1 MKLVDESSSGHVNH
15 EQQHQPQQPGG
26 EPLTSSN
33 QSHPPISGSFI
44 EAILQVAI
52 GQVCSNIGWSCIGSQ
67 SLELLTEV
75 ASSYIKSLGRVST
88 RYANQAGRTHV
99 TLSDVSSAFDHLHF
113 KLSELQDYVSSVEP
127 HPIPFRVSK
136 TTANRR
142 PRRIPFPVSDSA
154 PYPEDTVIGYAVT
167 DSEDDDSSDN
177 EEQISLATGD
187 EIVTV
192 KEKPKR
198 FFKRSDYYEK
208 WMPPFPL
215 LPSGEEA
222 VDESSQASTSAIDS
236 AIGSATPPAKET
248 EETTSLVAG
257 LKVSEIQPSAPLT
270 AVYLNSFGQVI
281 PCNGAVPVNPQK
293 SLPEFSEPES
303 PSESE
308 SERET
313 ENTAPENTERI
324 EKLTIKTPALKG
336 KKFRPKAGEKFDKL
350 IKSNKKASLKQV
362 LSIKVSGLTTGTP
375 TASPKLAGDPISPGQ
390 EKRIDSAID
399 SVLQSVRSTADDKK
413 RARKLAA
420 EKRKAERQ
428 SKKNQK
434 EYSSKEFVDDEESS
448 SDSHDE
454 SSQNASLIEPVP
466 PILLANPAPV
476 SNSPRKSPTKKMDT
490 SVDSVIRDSFSA
502 SPKRSPAK
510 REGSPLKVPPVTKAA
525 AKLFPSDVASS
536 PAGVLNDT
544 DAAKILM
551 SISSNPVEAL
561 RTESPP
567 GSEISFNL
575 GKFLEK
581 QRMQQEPSEL
591 HPFAPTPPVKT
602 LAARKAIYTEKRE
615 RESSDDSESDA
626 ELKGPVKKIKTEKDE
641 DEEERRKRKEK
652 KKKKKEAR
660 DKDKD
665 KDKKKKDKKKDR
677 EKEDIPRL
685 NIKFG
690 TTHSDKSIKKEEKVK
705 KEDKGKG
712 GSCLLISETVS
723 SHTEKAPA
731 ISGKGKLAEPVKKG
745 KGKQIEESKKS
756 GKGTKKESKKKK
768 DEDVVRATE
777 VDDADE
783 EEDDG
788 KVWICPLCKKPD
800 DGSPMI
806 GCDSCDEW
814 YHYVCVGIKSEPD
827 EDSWFCPPC
836 TEKQKKFEERLVHA
850 RSVKRERKPSESG
863 GRAAVVKKERHNS
876 GSVDDWKRKKKKKK
890 PG

>member
-1 MKLVDESSSGHVNH
+1 MKLVDDSSSGHVNH
-15 EQQHQPQQPGG
+15 EQQHQQPQQSGG

-33 QSHPPISGSFI
+33 QPISASFV

-52 GQVCSNIGWSCIGSQ
+52 GQVCSNVGWSSIGSQ

-75 ASSYIKSLGRVST
+75 ASSYTKSLGKVST

-113 KLSELQDYVSSVEP
+113 DLSELQDYVSSVEP

-142 PRRIPFPVSDSA
+142 PPRRIPFPPPDSA

-167 DSEDDDSSDN
+167 DSEDEDSSDN
-177 EEQISLATGD
+177 EDQINVSTDDG
-187 EIVTV
+187 IVTV

-236 AIGSATPPAKET
+236 AIGSATPPTKET
-248 EETTSLVAG
+248 EETTSLLAG

-281 PCNGAVPVNPQK
+281 PCNGAIPVNPQK

-350 IKSNKKASLKQV
+350 IKGNKKASLKQV

-399 SVLQSVRSTADDKK
+399 SVLESVRGTSDDKK

-434 EYSSKEFVDDEESS
+434 EYSSKEFVDDDDESS
-448 SDSHDE
+448 SDSDDE

-466 PILLANPAPV
+466 PILLANSAPV
-476 SNSPRKSPTKKMDT
+476 SNSSPRKSPTKKMDT
-490 SVDSVIRDSFSA
+490 SVDSVIRDSFSG

-510 REGSPLKVPPVTKAA
+510 REASPLKVPPVTKAA
-525 AKLFPSDVASS
+525 AKLFPPDVAS

-551 SISSNPVEAL
+551 SISSNPVETL

-602 LAARKAIYTEKRE
+602 LAARKAMYTEKRE
-615 RESSDDSESDA
+615 RESGDDSESDA
-626 ELKGPVKKIKTEKDE
+626 ESKGPGKKVKTEKKDE

-652 KKKKKEAR
+652 KKKKKESR
-660 DKDKD
+660 DKEKE
-665 KDKKKKDKKKDR
+665 KKKKDKKKDR
-677 EKEDIPRL
+677 EKEDIPKL
-685 NIKFG
+685 SIKFG
-690 TTHSDKSIKKEEKVK
+690 TKDSDKGIKKEAKVK

-731 ISGKGKLAEPVKKG
+731 ISGKGKLPDSGKKV
-745 KGKQIEESKKS
+745 KGKQIEETKKS
-756 GKGTKKESKKKK
+756 PKGMKKEIKKKK
-768 DEDVVRATE
+768 DEDVVTAKE

-863 GRAAVVKKERHNS
+863 RAAAVKKERHDS
-876 GSVDDWKRKKKKKK
+876 GSLDDRKKKKKRKK